1 MNDRGL
7 CRSILNE
14 GSKSESARKDSFKV
28 AFLEGKKTEWKYQQI
43 SRRGRG
49 EEGAWRD
56 WYGERVT
63 GCGGGDEDGGVVLVK
78 GRLGGKGGGS

>member
-1 MNDRGL
+1 MEISTN
-7 CRSILNE
+7 IE
-14 GSKSESARKDSFKV
+14 ARK
-28 AFLEGKKTEWKYQQI
+28 
-43 SRRGRG
+43 RGR
-49 EEGAWRD
+49 GAWRD